1 MRKQYLST
9 LAKTLKKSAIQQ
21 ALEKSVDAD
30 VISFSLGMPDTG
42 ILPLTEYKNAFQS
55 INSPSILQYSS
66 PLFSLK
72 IHIANLMKERQ
83 IKCKPEQILLTS
95 GAQQAMTLIC
105 KLLIDKGDS
114 VIIEEISYPGFI
126 QIAKSAHA
134 NLISTPVD
142 YKNGIITEQLKK
154 LLMKNKTPKLLYTI
168 PEGHNPSGISLSNE
182 KRLEIVNIASS
193 WQLPIVE
200 DDAYGFI
207 NYGKINPPLYSYSSG
222 LVFYIGSFSKILS
235 PAARLGWII
244 APEYLIQKL
253 EILKEGMDINTSTLS
268 QYIINNY
275 LNQGCLNEHLQ
286 FLKNHYK
293 KKRDIMV
300 EAIKHYIPEMDF
312 SIPNSGFFIWGRLPD
327 INTNKLFV
335 QALENNKVSFLPG
348 SAFGVK
354 HNSSL
359 ATCLR
364 LSFALCD
371 INMIEIGIKRLKQA
385 LKEYKTRS

>member
-1 MRKQYLST
+1 
-9 LAKTLKKSAIQQ
+9 
-21 ALEKSVDAD
+21 
-30 VISFSLGMPDTG
+30 
-42 ILPLTEYKNAFQS
+42 
-55 INSPSILQYSS
+55 
-66 PLFSLK
+66 
-72 IHIANLMKERQ
+72 
-83 IKCKPEQILLTS
+83 
-95 GAQQAMTLIC
+95 
-105 KLLIDKGDS
+105 
-114 VIIEEISYPGFI
+114 
-126 QIAKSAHA
+126 
-134 NLISTPVD
+134 
-142 YKNGIITEQLKK
+142 
-154 LLMKNKTPKLLYTI
+154 MKNKTPKLLYTI

-359 ATCLR
+359 PSCLR

-385 LKEYKTRS
+385 LKEYKIRS